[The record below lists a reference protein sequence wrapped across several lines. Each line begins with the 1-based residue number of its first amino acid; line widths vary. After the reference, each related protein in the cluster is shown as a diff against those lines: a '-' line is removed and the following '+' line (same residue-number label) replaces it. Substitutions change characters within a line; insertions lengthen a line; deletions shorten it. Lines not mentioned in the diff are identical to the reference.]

1 MQKGFTLVEVLV
13 VVLIIGILTA
23 VALPQYEGAMERSR
37 LSEAL
42 KNGRTLIDSMSRALV
57 ERPDEL
63 PFHERDLDVKIS
75 GGKWNAPGAGCI
87 YTTKDFT
94 YNICNGYYVHILRDL
109 GDGEYYK
116 LYMYNTTWLPEWL
129 QDENSKCQYVGEE
142 GEKICKSLQS
152 QGFEAISMASE

>member
-42 KNGRTLIDSMSRALV
+42 KNGRTLIDSMNRALV

-63 PFHERDLDVKIS
+63 PYHESDLDVKIS
-75 GGKWNAPGAGCI
+75 GGKWNAPGGCI
-87 YTTKDFT
+87 YTTDSFT
-94 YNICNGYYVHILRDL
+94 YNICNGSLVHILRDL

-116 LYMYNTTWLPEWL
+116 LYMYTTWLP
-129 QDENSKCQYVGEE
+129 DENLKCQYIGEE